1 MELEKLR
8 IMVTGGAGF
17 IGSHLV
23 DKLIKRNN
31 RVIVYDNFNEYYFGK
46 ENNIRYH
53 FGKSNFTLIR
63 ADILDVA
70 TLCKAMKDLDIVFH
84 LAAQPGV
91 GFSMKNPLKTHT
103 VNTTGT
109 LNVLNVARKMR
120 TKKIV
125 FGSSSSVYGIP
136 QYTPLDEK
144 HPTHPVSV
152 YGISKLT
159 AEKYC
164 KIFND
169 LLDVPVVSL
178 RYHTV
183 YGPRQRPDMAI
194 YKWTK
199 LVCEDK
205 SPVIY
210 GDGKQSRDFTYISDI
225 VEATLSAAELDEVE
239 GEVFN
244 VGSGTKI
251 TINRVVN
258 LLLKLTGKERL
269 EPVYEVSRVGD
280 VPVTHAD
287 ISKAKMLLGYAP
299 KVTLKNGIERFL
311 KWYSNVYSECT

>member
-1 MELEKLR
+1 
-8 IMVTGGAGF
+8 MVTGGAGF

-46 ENNIRYH
+46 ENNIRHH

-84 LAAQPGV
+84 LAAQPGI

-125 FGSSSSVYGIP
+125 FASSSSVYGIP

-225 VEATLSAAELDEVE
+225 VEATLSEAELDEVE
-239 GEVFN
+239 GKVFN

-269 EPVYEVSRVGD
+269 EPAYEVSRVGD

-287 ISKAKMLLGYAP
+287 ISKAKVLLGYTP
-299 KVTLKNGIERFL
+299 RVTLKNGIERFL
-311 KWYSNVYSECT
+311 KWYSEYTCARADQLTT

>member
-31 RVIVYDNFNEYYFGK
+31 CVVVYDSFNEYYFGK
-46 ENNIRYH
+46 ENNIQDH
-53 FGKSNFTLIR
+53 FGKSNFNLIR
-63 ADILDVA
+63 ADILDGA

-91 GFSMKNPLKTHT
+91 GFSMKNPLKTHM

-125 FGSSSSVYGIP
+125 FASSSSVYGIP
-136 QYTPLDEK
+136 QYTPLNEK

-169 LLDVPVVSL
+169 LLDVPTVSL

-225 VEATLSAAELDEVE
+225 VDATLSAAELDEVE

-244 VGSGTKI
+244 VGSGTKT
-251 TINRVVN
+251 TISRVVN
-258 LLLKLTGKERL
+258 LLLKLTGKEYL
-269 EPVYEVSRVGD
+269 EPAYEMSRMGD

-287 ISKAKMLLGYAP
+287 ISKAKMLLGYTP
-299 KVTLKNGIERFL
+299 KVTLKKGIERFL
-311 KWYSNVYSECT
+311 KWYSECT